1 MFAGMLF
8 QHSIEKMN
16 TAKDHYEQQLAAVY
30 SWMAGNAEIAIKRN
44 YDFLCQLGINSTP
57 QGLAVD
63 LGAGSGFQSIPL
75 AELGFS
81 VVAVDF
87 CATLLSELSDRTKGL
102 PIRTIHDDILN
113 FAKYIEEQV
122 QVIVCMGD
130 TLTHL
135 ESLSAVQSI
144 LVDSQRILATNGKL
158 ILTFRDY
165 VSTELQG
172 TQRFIPVQS
181 DESTILTCFLEYHQ
195 DIVEVYDLLYRKEG
209 DRWMLTTSSYPKLRL
224 DKNWVCNQIQDIGL
238 QVIKNEIINGT
249 ICIVAEKL

>member
-1 MFAGMLF
+1 
-8 QHSIEKMN
+8 MN
-16 TAKDHYEQQLAAVY
+16 TVKDHYDQQLASVY
-30 SWMAGNAEIAIKRN
+30 SWMAGTSEAAIKRN
-44 YDFLCQLGINSTP
+44 QELFRQLQIDSTP

-87 CATLLSELSDRTKGL
+87 CAALLSELDDRAKHL
-102 PIRTIHDDILN
+102 SIRTVHDDILN
-113 FAKYIEEQV
+113 FSTCVDEQA

-135 ESLSAVQSI
+135 ESLSAVQALLLS
-144 LVDSQRILATNGKL
+144 VERALATKGKL

-165 VSTELQG
+165 IAVEPQG

-181 DESTILTCFLEYHQ
+181 DESTILTCFLEYRE
-195 DIVEVYDLLYRKEG
+195 DVVEVYDLLYRKEG
-209 DRWMLTTSSYPKLRL
+209 DHWTLSASSYPKLRI
-224 DKNWVCNQIQDIGL
+224 DKNWVCDQLRKVGLEVIQ
-238 QVIKNEIINGT
+238 NEMVNGMV
-249 ICIVAEKL
+249 CIVAEKL